1 MTPEEHKAKLKTLRS
16 NATKART
23 KLRTSNV
30 TLAEKLV
37 LKSNVNAADEA
48 IHHHCANY
56 YNLVR
61 IQTL

>member
-1 MTPEEHKAKLKTLRS
+1 MTPAEHKSKLKTLRS

-37 LKSNVNAADEA
+37 LKSDVNAADEA
-48 IHHHCANY
+48 VRLHCLNY
-56 YNLVR
+56 FELV
-61 IQTL
+61 TE